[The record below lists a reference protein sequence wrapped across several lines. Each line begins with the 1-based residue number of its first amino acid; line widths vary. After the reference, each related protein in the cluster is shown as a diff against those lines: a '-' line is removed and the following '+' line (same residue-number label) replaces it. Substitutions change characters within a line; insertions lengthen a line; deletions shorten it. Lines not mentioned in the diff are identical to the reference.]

1 MNKSNSLKVIST
13 ILAVILGA
21 GVFFELGLWQWH
33 RAQAT
38 SRQGKVIPSS
48 VPVPLTSIDAAGK
61 NIYTAAVNR
70 IVTMEG
76 HYVQNYVAPTQL
88 VTGLG
93 YKDLAAG
100 LFLISDNRAILV
112 VRGLNDGSL
121 KPTTQTLKIQGRLLS
136 LIHISEPTRPY

>member
-76 HYVQNYVAPTQL
+76 ALCSELCGPNP
-88 VTGLG
+88 
-93 YKDLAAG
+93 
-100 LFLISDNRAILV
+100 ISD
-112 VRGLNDGSL
+112 GSWL
-121 KPTTQTLKIQGRLLS
+121 
-136 LIHISEPTRPY
+136 